1 MAIDILRGVG
11 PREELAKFLPNI
23 SLLGSLAVL
32 HGSVDYTEALIP
44 LPAMAALP
52 WDLLSTE
59 QRCRKHCKLLLVQGW
74 PCLS

>member
-1 MAIDILRGVG
+1 MAIDVLRGVG
-11 PREELAKFLPNI
+11 SREELAKFLSNI

-32 HGSVDYTEALIP
+32 LGSVDYTEALIP
-44 LPAMAALP
+44 VPAIAALP

-59 QRCRKHCKLLLVQGW
+59 QRCRKHCKLLLLQGW